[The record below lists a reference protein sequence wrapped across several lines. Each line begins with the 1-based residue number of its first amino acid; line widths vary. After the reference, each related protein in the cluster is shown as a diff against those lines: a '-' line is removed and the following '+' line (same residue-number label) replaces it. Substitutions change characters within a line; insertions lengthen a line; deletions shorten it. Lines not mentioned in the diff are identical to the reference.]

1 MYLYMWKFIILPKA
15 TPLDLGFRL
24 GILQS
29 KVVDLG
35 YQLIVGV
42 GFLHHHGIAHLDI
55 KPENIVV
62 LQNQLFIINFDIL
75 VCVNGP
81 DALINHWCRTPGW
94 MAPEIGHEDGPKC
107 LYSPI
112 TGWKIGFYWW
122 QNLDIFVNWGYFFLP
137 IITLKNVNKITDTG
151 WKIHFFWWQ
160 NCNITVTTGYQKSL
174 ILYDTKLIKNNY
186 ILLHKTHSIKF
197 KQNHDVI
204 SAAIAKKQQLP

>member
-1 MYLYMWKFIILPKA
+1 MQLKPILRHTKQSNGIAVVVKPLYPCSDKLQILQHLHLIKSPFNPTIPLLRTVRMYLYMWKFIILPKA

-112 TGWKIGFYWW
+112 TGWKIGFYW
-122 QNLDIFVNWGYFFLP
+122 
-137 IITLKNVNKITDTG
+137 
-151 WKIHFFWWQ
+151 
-160 NCNITVTTGYQKSL
+160 
-174 ILYDTKLIKNNY
+174 
-186 ILLHKTHSIKF
+186 
-197 KQNHDVI
+197 
-204 SAAIAKKQQLP
+204 